1 MASQGASEIP
11 WRPKL
16 TLENYINLE
25 HMDTISLHVLR
36 KILMMHGFKSF
47 NVPKDDLIDAVRSIN
62 LMDAHYSTLQSNISS
77 NAFLS
82 LKDVIRDI
90 SLLHWHECCISS
102 IETIN
107 SVIDEAG
114 ESSPTRLNPDCNA
127 ASSSKKIKHD
137 SAVSPSVLHLPAH
150 DC

>member
-62 LMDAHYSTLQSNISS
+62 LMDAHHSTLQSNISS

-114 ESSPTRLNPDCNA
+114 ESSPTRLNPDCNT